1 MFRIARFKQL
11 AQEIRAIYIVE
22 RENLQGAAIN
32 IVEREDLQG
41 AAIYIVEREDLQGA
55 AINIVEMGLTRC
67 SHQYSRDGTYKVQQK
82 KTMPVSCW
90 SYVRS
95 S

>member
-11 AQEIRAIYIVE
+11 AQEIRAII
-22 RENLQGAAIN
+22 

-55 AINIVEMGLTRC
+55 AINIVEREDLQGAAINIVEKGGLTRC
-67 SHQYSRDGTYKVQQK
+67 SRK
-82 KTMPVSCW
+82 KTMPASCW

>member
-22 RENLQGAAIN
+22 REDLQGAAIN
-32 IVEREDLQG
+32 
-41 AAIYIVEREDLQGA
+41 IVEREDLQGA

-67 SHQYSRDGTYKVQQK
+67 SHQYSRDGTYKVQ
-82 KTMPVSCW
+82 PSI
-90 SYVRS
+90 
-95 S
+95 